1 MDNIPF
7 SILDQFKISATMTD
21 IRHYFKEVF
30 YTTDINV
37 TFHGQTEMKL
47 NFNHINSLMR
57 IAEIY
62 QILLDRVEESDQ
74 LAELQN

>member
-1 MDNIPF
+1 
-7 SILDQFKISATMTD
+7 MTD